1 MKKVFAPTLILAG
14 LMAAG
19 PAVADTPYS
28 SWSAQ
33 RSTEVAIDDSFNRSV
48 SSSVSED
55 NDIALDFQKSISEDN
70 DVTVT
75 KSKTEDNDYTSI
87 SKHSE
92 DNDYTSDYRHSEDND
107 ITKDLRFR
115 SDYRHSEDNDY
126 TSDYRHSEDNDV
138 HQDNDITKS
147 WQQSTDVDFQIAT
160 PTLTGYKYQ
169 DQDAGHTGS
178 QSVLGAARGHTVA
191 VEGGPTSVSAG
202 NDEQVFFGP
211 AMVNNNVN
219 MLPQTDILVNGA
231 NYAPIS
237 AVNTMAGRD
246 MGDKGVFAPV
256 GNTSAV
262 VSGDTLQR
270 SSAGMSQTGDSAN
283 SIADQMNASIAK

>member
-1 MKKVFAPTLILAG
+1 MKKAFAPTLILAG
-14 LMAAG
+14 LMAAV

-28 SWSAQ
+28 SWSTQ

-55 NDIALDFQKSISEDN
+55 NDIALDFQKSVSEDN
-70 DVTVT
+70 DVIVS
-75 KSKTEDNDYTSI
+75 KSK
-87 SKHSE
+87 SE
-92 DNDYTSDYRHSEDND
+92 DNDYSSVWSN
-107 ITKDLRFR
+107 
-115 SDYRHSEDNDY
+115 SEDNDY

-169 DQDAGHTGS
+169 DQDAGHSAS

-246 MGDKGVFAPV
+246 MGDKGVFAPI
-256 GNTSAV
+256 GNTSAS

-270 SSAGMSQTGDSAN
+270 SSAGLSQSGDSAN
-283 SIADQMNASIAK
+283 SIADQMNASIRK